1 MTKEEA
7 DKIVSRHEPLVV
19 ACTYNILFTND
30 IVMGLILEAAE
41 AIKKTPLYKQKVKQL
56 LKGCEVERR
65 KYEKLVEEI
74 IGDKIEFFADA
85 NEVFMMDVKQYVDTL
100 FYSIKNE
107 LDKSDVP
114 YSSAISKAQQA
125 CTMAGFACVQFD
137 KRMEELKKTDI
148 RLKKFSLQYL
158 RLTTISHKLSEL
170 MDAIPINRTIDLN
183 VTPASQSLDIVSKK
197 LADVDSIAKAISV

>member
-7 DKIVSRHEPLVV
+7 DKIVSRHESLVV

-56 LKGCEVERR
+56 LKSCEVERR
-65 KYEKLVEEI
+65 KYEKLVEAI
-74 IGDKIEFFADA
+74 IGDKIEFFAEA
-85 NEVFMMDVKQYVDTL
+85 NEVFTMDVKQYVDTL

-107 LDKSDVP
+107 LDKGDVP
-114 YSSAISKAQQA
+114 HSSAISKAQQA

-137 KRMEELKKTDI
+137 RRMDELKKTDI

-158 RLTTISHKLSEL
+158 RLTTLSHKLSEL
-170 MDAIPINRTIDLN
+170 MDAIPIDRTIDLN

-197 LADVDSIAKAISV
+197 LADIDSIAKAIAV

>member
-7 DKIVSRHEPLVV
+7 DKIVSRHESLVV

-30 IVMGLILEAAE
+30 IVMGLIVETAE

-56 LKGCEVERR
+56 LRSCEVERR
-65 KYEKLVEEI
+65 KYEKLVEGI

-85 NEVFMMDVKQYVDTL
+85 NEVFMMDVKKHIDTL
-100 FYSIKNE
+100 YYSIKNE

-114 YSSAISKAQQA
+114 HSSTISKAQQA

-158 RLTTISHKLSEL
+158 RLTTTSHKLSEL